1 MTDPATVE
9 KGWVYRFGDIEC
21 DFSVRTYLMGVLNVT
36 PDSFS
41 DGGRFL
47 DSQQAV
53 ERAAQMVDEGADILD
68 IGGESTRP
76 GSDPVSLE
84 EETRRIIPVIESV
97 VKRLRVVISV
107 DTYKSA
113 LAGRALEAGATVV
126 NDITGLK
133 GDPAMKDVI
142 ARHGASVV
150 LMHMQGV
157 PKTMQEKPVYK
168 NVVVEVNEF
177 LKRQADEA
185 VKAGIRQ
192 VMVDPGIGFGKTLD
206 HNLALIKNLGALR
219 SAGFPILVGPSRK
232 SFLGAIL
239 NLPVDERLEGTAAA
253 VAACI
258 MNGASVVR
266 VHDVK
271 EMKRIAMVMDRI
283 KHAA

>member
-1 MTDPATVE
+1 
-9 KGWVYRFGDIEC
+9 
-21 DFSVRTYLMGVLNVT
+21 MGVLNVT

-41 DGGRFL
+41 DGGHFL
-47 DSQQAV
+47 DPQKAV
-53 ERAAQMVDEGADILD
+53 DKAVQMVEEGADILD

-76 GSDPVSLE
+76 GSDPVPLE

-97 VKRLRVVISV
+97 AKRLRVVISV

-113 LAGRALEAGATVV
+113 LARRALEAGATVV

-142 ARHGASVV
+142 ARRGASVV
-150 LMHMQGV
+150 LMHMQGT
-157 PKTMQEKPVYK
+157 PKTMQQKPVYK
-168 NVVVEVNEF
+168 DVVAEVSQF
-177 LKRQADEA
+177 LKHQADEA

-192 VMVDPGIGFGKTLD
+192 VIVDPGIGFGKTLD
-206 HNLALIKNLGALR
+206 HNLSLIKNLGVLR

-239 NLPVDERLEGTAAA
+239 DLPVGERLEGTAAA
-253 VAACI
+253 VAICI

-271 EMKRIAMVMDRI
+271 EMKRIAMVVDRI